1 MIYNDLI
8 RRSQSSGNDV
18 NDNGKRGQGS
28 TSSTIEDS
36 VELHAQ
42 LAQNTLFATV
52 PTFATIA
59 VPTYS
64 LSAIIPPIS
73 SGNDDNIV
81 DIESMSF
88 QFLNIL
94 GKYGEGTYLENDIN
108 LEEDASLISQA
119 LKGAF
124 ETASILRNY
133 QNGEEGKNYRK
144 SDLESILK
152 RMTVTSYHGE
162 LTKPSDL
169 LLYSG
174 VKETST
180 ENGDEDKGYKRRWNG
195 LATSSAVP
203 QSMDIGELKSIV
215 DKSRL
220 FKANLI
226 REISKG
232 EYTSIPQYVLDY
244 YGEHDDDVDR
254 YAHFIL
260 CEEIIEDIAKSKGL

>member
-8 RRSQSSGNDV
+8 RSSHSSRNDV
-18 NDNGKRGQGS
+18 NDNGKRGPGS

-36 VELHAQ
+36 AELPAQ
-42 LAQNTLFATV
+42 LAQNTLFATI

-64 LSAIIPPIS
+64 LSAIVPPTS
-73 SGNDDNIV
+73 SGNEDNIV

-88 QFLNIL
+88 QFVNIL
-94 GKYGEGTYLENDIN
+94 GKYGEGTYLENDID
-108 LEEDASLISQA
+108 LEGDASLISQA
-119 LKGAF
+119 LKSAF

-133 QNGEEGKNYRK
+133 QNGEEGKKYRK
-144 SDLESILK
+144 SDLESNLK

-169 LLYSG
+169 LLYTG

-180 ENGDEDKGYKRRWNG
+180 ENGDEDKGYKRRWNE
-195 LATSSAVP
+195 LATSSAVL
-203 QSMDIGELKSIV
+203 QSMEFGDFKSIV

-226 REISKG
+226 RGISRG
-232 EYTSIPQYVLDY
+232 EYTSIPQYKLK
-244 YGEHDDDVDR
+244 
-254 YAHFIL
+254 
-260 CEEIIEDIAKSKGL
+260 EDIAKSKGV